1 MNKFE
6 EIKKVIEEA
15 EKDAAKFYSGNSKA
29 AGTRVRA
36 ALLKIKELAH
46 EGRKEITELK
56 GGE

>member
-6 EIKKVIEEA
+6 EIKNAVALAEEDA
-15 EKDAAKFYSGNSKA
+15 EKFYKKGNKA

-46 EGRKEITELK
+46 EGRKEISEAK
-56 GGE
+56 Q